1 MSTKGAAEGR
11 DQVVIMPH
19 RSSGN
24 RKERVMKS
32 TTMFKA
38 LLAGGSLLLAFALV
52 GRTAAQT
59 CTPAPSGLLGWWPA
73 DGNADDI
80 QGGHNGTL
88 MDDTTFT
95 TGEVAQ
101 AFSFDGVDDSVS
113 VPGTWGGGPEATID
127 AWFQTSATT
136 EDFQAIVSSTAL
148 GEFVHLQLFNDGN
161 IVAYTDGGAVFMP
174 IVLQTPT
181 GVYRHIAFSIK
192 SGDSRLY
199 VDGQLV
205 GVNPL
210 TFTSINPTSNLQ
222 IGSGFSG
229 GRFFEGAI
237 DEVEIFDRALSAS
250 EIQAIFDAGSAGKCR
265 LPVADAG
272 PDSSVDEETLV
283 TLDGSASHD
292 PLGEPLT
299 DSWSQIAGPS
309 VTLADPDSA
318 MASFTAPSVPA
329 DGATL
334 TFQLVVTS
342 LLGSSAPDTVNVTV
356 KNVNHPPVAEA
367 GEDQIVPEGSAVSLN
382 GSASYDPDDEALSF
396 SWVQTAGTP
405 VDLAGPD
412 TATPSFTAPL
422 VGTAGETLTFA
433 LTVGDGI
440 DTATDSVDVLVTNV
454 NQAPVANAGPDAAV
468 LEGTVVVLDGSA
480 SNDPDGDS
488 LTYAWTQTSGTPVV
502 LSDAFSAAPSFT
514 TPFTNPGGEVLTFS
528 LVVSDG
534 QLSSAAASVTI
545 VVLNSN
551 DPPSCALASAQPA
564 VLWPPN
570 HKLVGVSLSGV
581 VDPQGTAVTL
591 TVTAVTSDE
600 PTSGLGDGDTSPDAV
615 LQGSSVLLRAE
626 RGSQGDGRVY
636 RVHFTATDTNGE
648 SCSGSVPV
656 TVPTTMEKGGSAVD
670 SGQLYDATQP

>member
-1 MSTKGAAEGR
+1 
-11 DQVVIMPH
+11 
-19 RSSGN
+19 
-24 RKERVMKS
+24 MKS
-32 TTMFKA
+32 TSRMFKA
-38 LLAGGSLLLAFALV
+38 LLGGGSLLLVFALV
-52 GRTAAQT
+52 DQAVAQT
-59 CTPAPSGLLGWWPA
+59 CTPPPTDLAGWWPG
-73 DGNADDI
+73 DGNANDI
-80 QGGHNGTL
+80 QGANNGTL
-88 MDDTTFT
+88 MNGATFA
-95 TGEVAQ
+95 TGEVGE
-101 AFSFDGVDDSVS
+101 AFSFDGVDDYVS

-127 AWFQTSATT
+127 AWVQTTATT
-136 EDFQAIVSSTAL
+136 DDFQAIVSSTEL
-148 GEFVHLQLFNDGN
+148 GEFVHLQLFDAGN
-161 IVAYTDGGAVFMP
+161 IVAYTDGGSVFMP

-181 GVYRHIAFSIK
+181 DVYRHIAFSIK

-205 GVNPL
+205 GLNTL
-210 TFTSINPTSNLQ
+210 TFTTITPTSNLR
-222 IGSGFSG
+222 IGSGFLG

-250 EIQAIFDAGSAGKCR
+250 EIQAIFDAGAAGKCR

-272 PDSSVDEETLV
+272 PDSSADEGTVV
-283 TLDGSASHD
+283 TLDGSASRD
-292 PLGEPLT
+292 PLGNPLT
-299 DSWSQIAGPS
+299 YSWSQIAGPS
-309 VTLADPDSA
+309 VTLTDSDST

-329 DGATL
+329 GGATL
-334 TFQLVVTS
+334 SFQLVVTS
-342 LLGSSAPDTVNVTV
+342 PIGSSAPDTVNVAV

-367 GEDQIVPEGSAVSLN
+367 GDDQIVPEGSVVSLN

-422 VGTAGETLTFA
+422 VGTAGEALTFA

-440 DTATDSVDVLVTNV
+440 DTAMDSVDITVTNV
-454 NQAPVANAGPDAAV
+454 NQPPVANAGPDAAAN
-468 LEGTVVVLDGSA
+468 ENTVVVLDGSA
-480 SNDPDGDS
+480 SHDPDGDS
-488 LTYAWTQTSGTPVV
+488 LTYAWTQTGGTPVV
-502 LSDAFSAAPSFT
+502 LADAFSASPSFT
-514 TPFTNPGGEVLTFS
+514 APFTNPGGELLTFS

-534 QLSSAAASVTI
+534 QLDSAADSVTI
-545 VVLNSN
+545 VVLNIN
-551 DPPSCALASAQPA
+551 DPLNCALASAQPA
-564 VLWPPN
+564 LLWPPN
-570 HKLVGVSLSGV
+570 HKLVAVGLTGV
-581 VDPQGTAVTL
+581 VDPRGDAVTL

-636 RVHFTATDTNGE
+636 MVHFTATDTRGE

-656 TVPTTMEKGGSAVD
+656 AVPTTMKEGDTAVD